1 MIGFDP
7 AGPLPTSTVL
17 LEASAGTGKTH
28 ALAALATR
36 YLAEGEVTAD
46 RLAVISFSRIA
57 SVELRSR
64 VRQRLLATRELL
76 AAASRGL
83 RPSELDETDALLLR
97 GDPETLLDRHARL
110 VTALAM
116 LDGAAIMTI
125 HEFCQA
131 MMAELGVLAAADPQA
146 TLVEDVGIL
155 LDQLTDDLY
164 LQRYGTAPEGPPFDL
179 ATARTLAREAIELV
193 EAPLVPAHAGGVAAE
208 RLKFAHEIRR
218 GLAERKRRLGVYTFD
233 DQLLRLRDALLQSTG
248 QAAVERL
255 RRRCQVVLV
264 DEFQDT
270 DPVQWS
276 ILRGAF
282 DGHRPLVLIGD
293 PKQSIY
299 GFRGADVTAYQQ
311 AVATAA
317 ERYSLTVNHRADP
330 AVVTASNALFGGVT
344 LGEGIEVPPVEAART
359 TSRLLG
365 ALPPARIRCIA
376 GPEPLDAAGARAW
389 ITADLVAEVVRLL
402 SGAIRLDTGEGPRA
416 LRAADIAVLVSTNRR
431 GRELAEALTA
441 AGVAVAFSGSDS
453 VFSST
458 AADDWLT
465 LLRALVEPR
474 RQHIRAA
481 ILTDFLGGD
490 LGQLATASDAQLADW
505 GAALQNWSRLLER
518 DGVAGLFAAVQQ
530 QSNLVERVLAQ
541 PFGERRVTD
550 YRHLAELLHARH
562 SAGLRGQALVS
573 WLAETIAAVE
583 LTADRTR
590 RLETDRRAVQ
600 IMTVHKAK
608 GLQFPVVLVP
618 QAADLH
624 LGDDEGGKLVYHGDD
639 GQRALDLGGL
649 GTPGRPERLR
659 KHDLEAAADRLRSLY
674 VAVTRAESQVTL
686 WWARTKRNTE
696 ASPLHRLL
704 FCDHDGAPAPSY
716 PTDRHP
722 RELDWPG
729 RAGIAVEDCPPPQ
742 TAHLATTADTARR
755 LVAPRWERQIDQLWR
770 RTSYSGLTAAVHA
783 LGPNGLSLG
792 TLDEPLLDDEP
803 ADAAPPAVIVAA
815 GSASP
820 MAELPG
826 GAAFGSL
833 VHHILENLDWYAPH
847 SEEEPALRERLRVA
861 TAAALARYPLAGVDT
876 EQLSAALLPSLL
888 TPLGWLT
895 DGRSLAQL
903 AIGDRLSELDFEY
916 PLGHARSTTTL
927 AEVAGLLQ
935 RWLPEEDP
943 LAGYPQELTHPGLA
957 DQVLRGFLTGSIDS
971 VLRVTGEAGPR
982 FLVVDYKTN
991 RLGGEPELLLE
1002 HYRRPAMAQ
1011 EMIRSHYPLQ
1021 ALVYC
1026 VALHRF
1032 LRGRLPG
1039 YEPERHLGGVGYL
1052 FVRGMAPQPGAGT
1065 AVEPETGVFSW
1076 RPPAGLVVELS
1087 ELIADRRPR

>member
-1 MIGFDP
+1 MIAFDP
-7 AGPLPTSTVL
+7 AGPLPTGTVL

-28 ALAALATR
+28 AIAALAAR
-36 YLAEGEVTAD
+36 YLAEGRVEAD

-64 VRQRLLATRELL
+64 VRQRLLATRDLL
-76 AAASRGL
+76 SAAHRGQL
-83 RPSELDETDALLLR
+83 PSELDETDALLVE
-97 GDPETLLDRHARL
+97 GEHEVLLDRHSRL
-110 VTALAM
+110 VKALAT

-131 MMAELGVLAAADPQA
+131 MMAELGVLAEADPQA

-164 LQRYGTAPEGPPFDL
+164 LQRYGAAEDGPPFDL
-179 ATARTLAREAIELV
+179 PTARALAREAIELV
-193 EAPLVPAHAGGVAAE
+193 EARLVPADARGAAAE
-208 RLKFAHEIRR
+208 RLRFAHEIRL
-218 GLAERKRRLGVYTFD
+218 GLAERKRRLGVYSFD
-233 DQLLRLRDALLQSTG
+233 DQLLRLRDSLGHATS

-276 ILRGAF
+276 ILRQAF
-282 DGHRPLVLIGD
+282 DGYRPLVLIGD
-293 PKQSIY
+293 PKQAIY

-311 AVATAA
+311 AVGTAA

-330 AVVTASNALFGGVT
+330 AVVSATNALFGGVT
-344 LGEGIEVPPVEAART
+344 LGEGIEVPQVEAARDS
-359 TSRLLG
+359 SRLLG
-365 ALPPARIRCIA
+365 EAAAPARIRCIA
-376 GPEPLDAAGARAW
+376 PQDPLDAASARAW

-402 SGAIRLDTGEGPRA
+402 SGGTRLDASEGPRD

-453 VFSST
+453 VFSSA

-474 RQHIRAA
+474 RQHVRAA

-490 LGQLATASDAQLADW
+490 LSQVATATDAQLADW
-505 GAALQNWSRLLER
+505 GAVLQNWSRLLER
-518 DGVAGLFAAVQQ
+518 DDVAGLFAAVQQ

-550 YRHLAELLHARH
+550 YRHLAELLHARY
-562 SAGLRGQALVS
+562 SAGQRGQALVG

-583 LTADRTR
+583 QAADRTR

-608 GLQFPVVLVP
+608 GLQFPIVLVP

-624 LGDDEGGKLVYHGDD
+624 LGDDEGGKLVYHADD
-639 GQRALDLGGL
+639 GERVLDLGGV
-649 GTPGRPERLR
+649 GTSGRADRLR

-674 VAVTRAESQVTL
+674 VAVTRAQSQVTL

-704 FCDHDGAPAPSY
+704 FCDHRGTPAPAY

-722 RELDWPG
+722 GELDWLG
-729 RAGIAVEDCPPPQ
+729 RAGVAVEDCPPPS
-742 TAHLATTADTARR
+742 AARLRSAPDTATR
-755 LVAPRWERQIDQLWR
+755 LMAPRWERQIDQLWR

-783 LGPNGLSLG
+783 RGPVGLAEPPL
-792 TLDEPLLDDEP
+792 LEDEPTQEAP
-803 ADAAPPAVIVAA
+803 AAAVAA
-815 GSASP
+815 GPPSP
-820 MAELPG
+820 MADLPG
-826 GAAFGSL
+826 GTAFGSL
-833 VHHILENLDWYAPH
+833 VHHILENLNWYAPR
-847 SEEEPALRERLRVA
+847 SSDEPALRERLHSA
-861 TAAALARYPLAGVDT
+861 TASALTRYPLAGVDT

-888 TPLGWLT
+888 TGLGWLT

-903 AIGDRLSELDFEY
+903 PITDRLSELDFEY
-916 PLGHARSTTTL
+916 PLGHATSTTTL
-927 AEVAGLLQ
+927 GEVARLL
-935 RWLPEEDP
+935 RGWLPPQDP
-943 LAGYPQELTHPGLA
+943 LAGYPDELQRPGLA
-957 DQVLRGFLTGSIDS
+957 EQVLRGYLTGSIDS
-971 VLRVTGEAGPR
+971 VLRVPGEAGPR

-991 RLGGEPELLLE
+991 RLGGQPELLLE
-1002 HYRRPAMAQ
+1002 HYRPEAMAQ

-1032 LRGRLPG
+1032 LSGRLPG

-1052 FVRGMAPQPGAGT
+1052 FVRGMAGRPPAGSSS
-1065 AVEPETGVFSW
+1065 AEPETGVFSW

-1087 ELIADRRPR
+1087 ELIADRSAR